1 MQLSVKL
8 SITRIMNKK
17 YLYVAALSLLSL
29 YSCSLDLQPLTNP
42 SSTSYPANI
51 EEAGFGLNAVYASLT
66 AYSAST
72 TTWWKVTDNITDIGA
87 TRVNT
92 AMYTELITSGAS
104 AENAVTNKLY
114 NCVYKTVARINQL
127 LDALE
132 NLRGKASDA
141 DIEALRSELLCV
153 RAFCYDQACQHYG
166 DLPYVEHTESV
177 ENNQTPRTSREQII
191 ETLLSDLSDECL
203 ACLPLRHKAENYGT
217 ARLGR
222 VAAYALRARIAL
234 NWGKYE
240 LAASS
245 AKQAL
250 AEAQNAGYGL
260 QSISTAFCGENHEAG
275 EPTGQTALFGYAGE
289 NSDEWLWAV
298 QYDAVIASNKTKEAY
313 YMAPRT
319 LGGCS
324 YFGPTQTFI
333 DMFQCKDG
341 KSIVESDL
349 YNWQNPW
356 QNRDPRLDLFCLRPG
371 SRILD
376 IQFETSTTGKKI
388 HDYNTGKDITNQESQ
403 GTKGV
408 YGANGTKGPA
418 GYLWRKYLD
427 VAELERAAISNH
439 ESTDLNCGLMRL
451 AEVYLIEAEAN
462 IEMSNGDLNL
472 ARKDINLIRA
482 RVGMPDV
489 EAATQAELRKALRYE
504 RTVELC
510 NEGFRWFDLRRWD
523 IASKV
528 MTGKIYAPNQ
538 KGAMSNAKPIFDEN
552 WHPTYSEASSWDGK
566 ALNLRVYN
574 TMKFTINKDELWPL
588 PQSEIDTNSAI
599 TENNPGY

>member
-1 MQLSVKL
+1 MKRNNIYTALLS
-8 SITRIMNKK
+8 
-17 YLYVAALSLLSL
+17 LSLLGL
-29 YSCSLDLQPLTNP
+29 GACSLDLEPLTSP
-42 SSTSYPANI
+42 SSSSYPSSM
-51 EEAGFGLNAVYASLT
+51 EEANFGLNAVYSSLT

-104 AENAVTNKLY
+104 AENAVANKLY

-127 LDALE
+127 LDALD
-132 NLRGKASDA
+132 NLRGTASDT
-141 DIEALRSELLCV
+141 DIESIRAELLCI

-166 DLPYVEHTESV
+166 DLPYVVHTAGINDS
-177 ENNQTPRTSREQII
+177 QTPRTPRETIV
-191 ETLLSDLSDECL
+191 ENLLSDLSDECL
-203 ACLPLRHKAENYGT
+203 ANLPLRHKAESYGS
-217 ARLGR
+217 ARIGR

-234 NWGKYE
+234 NWKKYD

-250 AEAQNAGYGL
+250 NLAKEAGFEL
-260 QSISTAFCGENHEAG
+260 ESINTQYCGESHEAG
-275 EPTGQTALFGYAGE
+275 EPTGQTALFGYDGE
-289 NSDEWLWAV
+289 ASNEWLWSV
-298 QYDAVIASNKTKEAY
+298 QYDAVISSNKTREAY

-319 LGGCS
+319 LGGCA
-324 YFGPTQTFI
+324 YFGPTQTFV

-341 KSIVESDL
+341 KSITESSL
-349 YNWQNPW
+349 YDWQNPW

-371 SRILD
+371 SRIFNLEF
-376 IQFETSTTGKKI
+376 QTSTTSKKI
-388 HDYNTGKDITNQESQ
+388 HDYSTGKDVTNMESQ

-427 VAELERAAISNH
+427 IAELERAAISNH
-439 ESTDLNCGLMRL
+439 ETSDLNCGLMRL

-462 IEMSNGDLNL
+462 IEMADGNLEL
-472 ARKDINLIRA
+472 ARTDINIIRN

-489 EAATQAELRKALRYE
+489 VVTSQSGLRKALRYE

-510 NEGFRWFDLRRWD
+510 NEGFRWFDLRRWGM
-523 IASKV
+523 ASTV

-538 KGAMSNAKPIFDEN
+538 KGLMSNAKPSFDDN
-552 WHPTYSEASSWDGK
+552 WHPAYSEGSSWDGK

-574 TMKFTINKDELWPL
+574 TMKYIKGKDELWPL

-599 TENNPGY
+599 IENNPGY